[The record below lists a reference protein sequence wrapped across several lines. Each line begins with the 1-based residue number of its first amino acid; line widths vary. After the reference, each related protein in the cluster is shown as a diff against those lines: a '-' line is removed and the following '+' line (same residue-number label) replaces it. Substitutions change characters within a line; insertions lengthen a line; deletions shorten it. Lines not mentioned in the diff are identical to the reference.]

1 MLETASI
8 AGGAT
13 IAVFLVVVVC
23 VVVYLQY
30 KRHNKANR
38 AGSDCVDGH
47 TAPLNTPTFGTRWR
61 TNPVTN
67 FPGEAGDSKDIGWN
81 VIRSQRYTLPI
92 NTDVCS
98 A

>member
-13 IAVFLVVVVC
+13 IAVFLVVIVC

-30 KRHNKANR
+30 KRYNKVIR

-47 TAPLNTPTFGTRWR
+47 TTP
-61 TNPVTN
+61 VAVQ
-67 FPGEAGDSKDIGWN
+67 EAGDSKEVGWN

-92 NTDVCS
+92 NRDVCS